1 MKYNLNVNQKRA
13 LELGIVNI
21 NQAHIFDL
29 LSCSQVWA
37 KTEIVEGE
45 VFYWVARQRICDELP
60 IIALKPDTVYRHLK
74 NLSNLGLIKYTTLGK
89 KDLIQITKEG
99 KSYYV
104 GNRSELSKN
113 SEIDPTKLGNRSEFC
128 SEIDPTYKDTNIIIN
143 TNDYKKTYKKE
154 NLENHI
160 PDTSKMV
167 DTKSKISSELLG
179 NSEQLEK
186 DFESTWRYFFDEYK
200 KSGKPAGS
208 KSEAK
213 NLFLK
218 NLKKYKIEE
227 IKQSIHNYVQDC
239 VIKGYG
245 FKHLTSFLSISK
257 KHVEEWENGSENHQA
272 LLEIKSKPVNV
283 VKNERGFESSK
294 EKLDRNVKEYNN
306 KTSAIFDEVFKNQE
320 SEDLRLN

>member
-1 MKYNLNVNQKRA
+1 MNRGFKGVWMPRDVYLDRRLTEKEKFLLVEIDQLDNEEGCFAGNEHFAEFLNVTVRRVQ
-13 LELGIVNI
+13 
-21 NQAHIFDL
+21 QM
-29 LSCSQVWA
+29 LS
-37 KTEIVEGE
+37 KLREYNYIVEFSL
-45 VFYWVARQRICDELP
+45 VV
-60 IIALKPDTVYRHLK
+60 
-74 NLSNLGLIKYTTLGK
+74 
-89 KDLIQITKEG
+89 
-99 KSYYV
+99 
-104 GNRSELSKN
+104 NRK
-113 SEIDPTKLGNRSEFC
+113 R
-128 SEIDPTYKDTNIIIN
+128 IIISKLLEVCAEN
-143 TNDYKKTYKKE
+143 SKEDLRNKFHGGVKDVSWGGEINCIHNKTINKTSNNIKKTYKKE
-154 NLENHI
+154 NDENHI
-160 PDTSKMV
+160 PDTRKMV
-167 DTKSKISSELLG
+167 ETKSKISCELLG

-186 DFESTWRYFFDEYK
+186 DFGSTWRYFFDEYK

-227 IKQSIHNYVQDC
+227 IKQSVHNYVQDC
-239 VIKGYG
+239 AIRGYG

-257 KHVEEWENGSENHQA
+257 NHIEEWKNGSENHQA

-283 VKNERGFESSK
+283 VKNERGLESSK